1 MSDRKKLYVA
11 KLNPAKTTNATLRK
25 CFSNYGELVD
35 CKVVL
40 DPSTRASRG
49 FGYVTFRNVA
59 DAEQALAEMNQQELD
74 DSVITVEVA
83 KDQTNAFA
91 PFRHARLS
99 IPVAAAAAAGGG
111 APGPIT
117 YPEQPFD
124 NANKTVFFTLCERL
138 DAIGR
143 AKGSLAKTSLLFDEQ
158 WVKYLQGQSWY
169 PVLRLVFPEFD
180 RERPKYHLK
189 AQALGKLL
197 VNAMQGQG
205 RDFAARLLNWK
216 DPGKANGG
224 VVGDFCNVLREV
236 LVERQFSTKPLAV
249 RLTVGEVNAL
259 LDRLSLATG
268 TEERQQVIN
277 DVLAK
282 CSVPEVCWFAKIVLK
297 DLSCGLHHGAVL
309 RRYHPDAMQAMENH
323 GDLRKCLAEL
333 NDPKVRHQFKVEL
346 FSVTSPMLARI
357 TRMDQATVG
366 MGDFVIENKY
376 DGDRMLIHI
385 DKTQFPPQIKLFTRN
400 GTDYTARY
408 GSPLLFGQLLQAVR
422 CERCILDGEML
433 AWDDTLDGMLDFG
446 QTTTVAM
453 EMNSPQY
460 DGKRWLLYMCFDA
473 LLIEDGRGGSAI
485 LTQEPLRTRRARLKS
500 IFTPMDKRVE
510 LAEALQVVTTTDLES
525 RHQLVM
531 QELDKVI
538 LCKGEGLILKA
549 LSSPYVG
556 GETGRNLGHWV
567 KVKPEHVNGLAE
579 ELDMVVLGG
588 YYPDSKRR
596 VNDLG
601 DPSVFLLG
609 VPSPTHPGRFLSAV
623 KVGTGYSLLQLKE
636 LRDKLRP
643 HLVRTTPQ
651 TMPPHFTVPTKR
663 LDLPDVWLAQAHSV
677 VLQVTGSELV
687 PSEAFEAGYTLRF
700 PRVSRIRYDK
710 SVNECTTFAELK
722 RLAVDFATA
731 TVGGGGGGGGLHGAK
746 RAADVNRLDAHKRA
760 NLSTKKKRPHT
771 QVLGLGGTRHLT
783 DIAVTSQALR
793 GHMFYVF
800 PNTACEGL
808 NSKQHVEVFITQHG
822 GGVVQVPSGKHEL
835 FLIASAEVMRHPTQQ
850 LRNLKSSGKLN
861 VMRVEFVVDV
871 VNNHSPG
878 DGDGLASR
886 ARFEDY
892 LVMSDATRKGMEHEL
907 DEFGDHFEQDA
918 DVYSLERCML
928 AVKQPFSSTNQAV
941 YQQLLDDADDP
952 LATSFNLFR
961 GLVAWFPDPDACD
974 LEMLVLRMHGGR
986 VAPGLESTV
995 THVFFHGAPPSAA
1008 AVVASTKQ
1016 AWHSLP
1022 GASSNPREPFW
1033 LRVGFVTECAKAA
1046 TPLPWEHFG
1055 TLGFEV

>member
-11 KLNPAKTTNATLRK
+11 KLNPTKTTNATLRR

-40 DPSTRASRG
+40 DPNTRASRG

-59 DAEQALAEMNQQELD
+59 DAEQALLEMNQQELD
-74 DSVITVEVA
+74 DAVITVEVA

-91 PFRHARLS
+91 PFRHSRLS
-99 IPVAAAAAAGGG
+99 IPAGAAAAAAL
-111 APGPIT
+111 GPIT

-143 AKGSLAKTSLLFDEQ
+143 AKGSIAKTSLLFDEQ

-169 PVLRLVFPEFD
+169 PVLRLVLPEFD
-180 RERPKYHLK
+180 RERSKYHVK

-205 RDFAARLLNWK
+205 RDFANRLLNWK
-216 DPGKANGG
+216 DPERANGG
-224 VVGDFCNVLREV
+224 VVGDFCNVLKEV
-236 LVERQFSTKPLAV
+236 LVERQVSTQPLAV

-268 TEERQQVIN
+268 TDDRQQVIN
-277 DVLAK
+277 ELLAK
-282 CSVPEVCWFAKIVLK
+282 CSVLEICWFTKIVLK
-297 DLSCGLHHGAVL
+297 DLNCGLHHGAVL
-309 RRYHPDAMQAMENH
+309 KRYHPDAIQAMENH

-333 NDPKVRHQFKVEL
+333 SDPNVRHEFKVEL

-357 TRMDQATVG
+357 TRMDQATIG

-433 AWDDTLDGMLDFG
+433 AWDDNLDGMLDFG

-473 LLIEDGRGGSAI
+473 LLIEDGRGGNAI

-500 IFTPMDKRVE
+500 IFTPIDRRIE
-510 LAEALQVVTTTDLES
+510 IAEALQVVTTMDLES

-538 LCKGEGLILKA
+538 LTKGEGLILKA

-609 VPSPTHPGRFLSAV
+609 VPSPTQPGRFLSTV

-636 LRDKLRP
+636 LREKLRP

-651 TMPPHFTVPTKR
+651 TMPPHFTVPAKR
-663 LDLPDVWLAQAHSV
+663 LDLPDVWLAPSHSV

-687 PSEAFEAGYTLRF
+687 PSDAFEAGYTLRF

-710 SVNECTTFAELK
+710 SVSECTSFAELR

-731 TVGGGGGGGGLHGAK
+731 AVGVDSGKGGGLHGAK
-746 RAADVNRLDAHKRA
+746 RAADINRLDAHRHA
-760 NLSTKKKRPHT
+760 NLSTKRKRLHT

-783 DIAVTSQALR
+783 DIAVTSRALQVN
-793 GHMFYVF
+793 MFYVF
-800 PNTACEGL
+800 PQTTCEGL
-808 NSKQHVEVFITQHG
+808 DSKQQVEVFITQHG

-861 VMRVEFVVDV
+861 VMRVEFVVDF
-871 VNNHSPG
+871 VNNYSPV
-878 DGDGLASR
+878 DGDGLASH

-892 LVMSDATRKGMEHEL
+892 LVMSDATRKSMEHEL

-918 DVYSLERCML
+918 DLYSLERCML
-928 AVKQPFSSTNQAV
+928 GVKPPFTIPNQVV
-941 YQQLLDDADDP
+941 YKQLLDDADDP
-952 LATSFNLFR
+952 LATPFNLFR
-961 GLVAWFPDPDACD
+961 GLVAWSPDPDACE
-974 LEMLVLRMHGGR
+974 LEALVLRMHGGR
-986 VAPGLESTV
+986 MATELGPDV
-995 THVFFHGAPPSAA
+995 THVFFYGASSVPVAA
-1008 AVVASTKQ
+1008 TKQ
-1016 AWHSLP
+1016 AWQNLP
-1022 GASSNPREPFW
+1022 CRDPAPVGALWN
-1033 LRVGFVTECAKAA
+1033 G
-1046 TPLPWEHFG
+1046 G
-1055 TLGFEV
+1055 I